1 MVVGVCSL
9 PSINGVA
16 AEQKPATTP
25 EPAAP
30 APPAVIPL
38 ANIAARATEVSNL
51 LSSLT
56 AAAVPG
62 AQIESIAKA
71 LPDLSESV
79 IR

>member
-1 MVVGVCSL
+1 
-9 PSINGVA
+9 
-16 AEQKPATTP
+16 
-25 EPAAP
+25 
-30 APPAVIPL
+30 VIPL